1 MSGEPAT
8 LIILAGGEAKR
19 MGFPKHQLLIDGRRV
34 LDKLHDRLSHLFV
47 ETIVVGCDVANPPPG
62 VRVAEDRF
70 AVRSPLVGIHAG
82 LTASLTHLTFI
93 VACDMPYVE
102 PSLVEYLLSRSE
114 NVNAVVPIVRS
125 YYEPLCAVYRRTC
138 LEPIERLIG
147 QGMLKVSE
155 LYRLIRLQ
163 EIGEKQ
169 LRQYDSELRSFVNL
183 NTSATI
189 EETAR
194 QAECR

>member
-1 MSGEPAT
+1 VSREPAT

-19 MGFPKHQLLIDGRRV
+19 MGFPKHQLIVDGMRV
-34 LDKLHDRLSHLFV
+34 LDELQNRLAHLFV
-47 ETIVVGCDVANPPPG
+47 ETIVAGRDVANPPPG
-62 VRVAEDRF
+62 VRVAKDRF

-82 LTASLTHLTFI
+82 LTASLTNLTFV

-114 NVNAVVPIVRS
+114 SVNAVVPIVRS

-147 QGMLKVSE
+147 EGMLKVSE
-155 LYRLIRLQ
+155 LYRLVRVQ
-163 EIGEKQ
+163 EISEKQ
-169 LRQYDSELRSFVNL
+169 LRQHDSELQSFVNL
-183 NTSATI
+183 NTSITTKEAAQQD
-189 EETAR
+189 EWR
-194 QAECR
+194 

>member
-1 MSGEPAT
+1 MSHEPAT

-19 MGFPKHQLLIDGRRV
+19 MGFPKHQLMVDGRRV
-34 LDKLHDRLSHLFV
+34 LDELHDKLSHLFV
-47 ETIVVGCDVANPPPG
+47 ETIVVGRDVVNPPPG
-62 VRVAEDRF
+62 TRIAEDLF

-82 LTASLTHLTFI
+82 LTASPTDLTFV

-114 NVNAVVPIVRS
+114 SVDAVVPIVRG

-138 LEPIERLIG
+138 LEPIERLIR

-155 LYRLIRLQ
+155 LYRLIGVR
-163 EIGEKQ
+163 EISEKQ
-169 LRQYDSELRSFVNL
+169 IQQYDSDLQSFVNL
-183 NTSATI
+183 NT
-189 EETAR
+189 
-194 QAECR
+194 